1 MARDADRV
9 RRATLPGKAG
19 AGPANTA
26 PPGSTRAPG
35 VAPRERPGTA
45 ADRATADVPAA
56 EAAAPPSTEEAPDS
70 PARDV
75 QGQRGK
81 PVWRTNPFYLGFVGA
96 LGVLVA
102 YWLAQGFVQARSIIV
117 LLVVSMFLA
126 VGLDPVV
133 EWLIRRGTARGPAIA
148 VVFVGV
154 ILAFVGSG
162 FAVVPPLTQ
171 QIAILARD
179 APDYLEA
186 FRGTEVMQ
194 RLDEQYGLIEKVQ
207 NYLTSGEL
215 AQNAFGGLVGVGR
228 LVASAVFNAFTI
240 LVLTLY
246 FLASLPSIKKAA
258 YRLLPASRRRRVAG
272 ISDEILS
279 RIGKYVAGQVV
290 VALAAGVGT
299 YIFLKVLVAVA
310 DAPTIGQFEVAL
322 ALLAGLLSLVPFLG
336 AAISAVLIIGIGFID
351 GAVTGL
357 TCTAYYVTYQQFENY
372 VLVPRV
378 MSRSVDVPPTITIVA
393 ALVGGALLGVVG
405 ALLAIPVA
413 AALLIVMREVVIP
426 RMDTS

>member
-1 MARDADRV
+1 MARDADRP
-9 RRATLPGKAG
+9 RRTTLAGKAG
-19 AGPANTA
+19 ASPAGAA
-26 PPGSTRAPG
+26 PPISTPATGTAR
-35 VAPRERPGTA
+35 RERASTA
-45 ADRATADVPAA
+45 ADHVTGDVAA
-56 EAAAPPSTEEAPDS
+56 PDAAAQSSPPQSQSS
-70 PARDV
+70 PARD
-75 QGQRGK
+75 QPGHRGK
-81 PVWRTNPFYLGFVGA
+81 PVWRTNPFYIGFVGA
-96 LGVLVA
+96 LGVLFA

-133 EWLIRRGTARGPAIA
+133 QWLIKRGTARGPAIA

-162 FAVVPPLTQ
+162 FAIVPPLTQ

-179 APDYLEA
+179 VPDYLDA
-186 FRGTEVMQ
+186 FLGIDVIE
-194 RLDEQYGLIEKVQ
+194 RLDEQFGLIERVK
-207 NYLTSGEL
+207 NYLSSGEL
-215 AQNAFGGLVGVGR
+215 ARNAFGGLVGVGR
-228 LVASAVFNAFTI
+228 LVANAVFNAFTI

-246 FLASLPSIKKAA
+246 FLAYLPSIKKAA
-258 YRLLPASRRRRVAG
+258 YRLVPASRRPRVAG
-272 ISDEILS
+272 ISDEILR
-279 RIGKYVAGQVV
+279 RIGAYVAGQVV
-290 VALAAGVGT
+290 VALAAGIGT
-299 YIFLKVLVAVA
+299 YIFLTVLVAVT

-336 AAISAVLIIGIGFID
+336 ATISAVLIIGIGFID
-351 GAVTGL
+351 GVVTGL
-357 TCTAYYVTYQQFENY
+357 ACTAYYVTYQQFENY

-393 ALVGGALLGVVG
+393 ALLGGALLGVVG